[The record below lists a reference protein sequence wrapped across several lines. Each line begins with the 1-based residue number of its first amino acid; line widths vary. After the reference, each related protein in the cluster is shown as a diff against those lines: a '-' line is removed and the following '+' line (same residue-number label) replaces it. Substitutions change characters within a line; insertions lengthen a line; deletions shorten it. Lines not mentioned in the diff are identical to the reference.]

1 VGGWWHNLPTLH
13 ITFTKQ
19 KDFVARVSIAFNE
32 ETQNQNI
39 LNMDYSDFKQT
50 AIDEQPVYYHT
61 KLSNVDLESLNS
73 VSVEGNNLQMES
85 SAVEDLHDIVGMSN
99 KFGNHVQEVLG
110 DDARVGL
117 IRALR
122 SGLANKKGLNV
133 SVALD
138 RKNKSVS
145 GFSTD
150 MNHITAEGFFDLVER
165 MMDRYGLDLFNH
177 NFILGSNKIAVGVKA
192 NKRLDLTGFSGMED
206 EMFGT
211 GMTFMMDRGEMRFL
225 PQIERLWCT
234 NQLIG
239 TYDSDY
245 NISGLDDR
253 NMESFFEKF
262 DNLAQNGFIR
272 EDLTDYINR
281 AANTR
286 ASVDEVMKSRALI
299 NEYKAEDGPNAV
311 VGSLIPV
318 AHVRDA
324 YADLDDSPNVRD
336 MSITQKKNA
345 LTDMSVWDVINGLTR
360 FASHDYT
367 SDGFNITD
375 GDQVRLQRCAGNL
388 LEKKTLDC
396 ENVVPNPFGL

>member
-1 VGGWWHNLPTLH
+1 
-13 ITFTKQ
+13 
-19 KDFVARVSIAFNE
+19 
-32 ETQNQNI
+32 
-39 LNMDYSDFKQT
+39 MDYSSFKQT
-50 AIDEQPVYYHT
+50 AIDEQPVYYET
-61 KLSNVDLESLNS
+61 ELSNVDLESLNS
-73 VSVEGNNLQMES
+73 VSVEGKNLQMER

-99 KFGNHVQEVLG
+99 KFGNHVEEVLG

-138 RKNKSVS
+138 RKNGSVS

-165 MMDRYGLDLFNH
+165 MMDRYGLDLFDN
-177 NFILGSNKIAVGVKA
+177 NFLAGSNKVAVSVKA
-192 NKRLDLTGFSGMED
+192 NKQLDLTGFQGMED
-206 EMFGT
+206 EMFST
-211 GMTFMMDRGEMRFL
+211 GMTFMMDRGEMKFL

-245 NISGLDDR
+245 SISGLDDR

-262 DNLAQNGFIR
+262 DTLAQNGFIR
-272 EDLTDYINR
+272 EDLPDYIDR

-286 ASVDEVMKSRALI
+286 ASVDEVMKSRSLI

-311 VGSLIPV
+311 VEKLIPV
-318 AHVRDA
+318 AHIRDA
-324 YADLDDSPNVRD
+324 YASLDNSPNVRD
-336 MSITQKKNA
+336 MSITQRKNA
-345 LTDMSVWDVINGLTR
+345 LTDVSVWDVINGITR

-367 SDGFNITD
+367 SDGFNIAD
-375 GDQVRLQRCAGNL
+375 GDQVRLQRRAGDL